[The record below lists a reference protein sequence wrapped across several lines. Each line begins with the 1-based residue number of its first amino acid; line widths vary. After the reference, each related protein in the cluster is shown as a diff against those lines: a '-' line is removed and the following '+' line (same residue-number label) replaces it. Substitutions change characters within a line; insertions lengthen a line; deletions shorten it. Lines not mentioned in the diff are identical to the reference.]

1 MAPVM
6 TESGRPRVPTGSAM
20 RPSTRSRSMDNRS
33 SSSGVA
39 RPPAAYG
46 TSPTMVLLYR
56 PGAAWTADP
65 YVLSPGRRSPL
76 TLFAA
81 EHFLGGIS
89 GYEAAETTDENPA
102 AHVAVVR
109 RVPLAHLRHTL
120 GVDSTDWTAARRTL
134 AGTAHPLGRLEAE

>member
-1 MAPVM
+1 
-6 TESGRPRVPTGSAM
+6 
-20 RPSTRSRSMDNRS
+20 
-33 SSSGVA
+33 
-39 RPPAAYG
+39 
-46 TSPTMVLLYR
+46 MVLLYR

-120 GVDSTDWTAARRTL
+120 GVDSTDWTAARRTWPERPIPRP
-134 AGTAHPLGRLEAE
+134 TRSRVSPLRETTPATPRDGHRR